1 MTNFWGP
8 TTLSCSSI
16 VGVGGQPY
24 QAQQT
29 PPLNCIFKGI
39 PLTHSFLVI
48 PTCPIPLLGRD
59 LLAKVGASIS
69 FAPPIRLASGLPAV
83 PLLLLLQTT
92 QSNTLLPLPSSQVY
106 PQVWDTQNPSIAK
119 HHTPLIIRL
128 QNPAK
133 YITKAQYPLSLQ
145 SLRGLKPL
153 ISDLLRKSLLC
164 PTSSPFNTPILAVKK
179 PNGTYRLVQ
188 DLRLINSAVVPLHP
202 VVPNPYTLLS
212 TIPSKT
218 SHFSVLDLK
227 DAFFSIPLDPQSQN
241 IFAFTWTDPDTHIS
255 TQLTW
260 TVLPQG
266 FRDSPHLFGQALAS
280 DLFSLSLPKSKLIQY
295 VDDLLLCSPSLEI
308 SQADTSTLL
317 NFLCSRGYRVSP
329 SKVQLSIPQVT
340 YLGLTIT
347 PTHKAITLDRKNLI
361 QSLTVPTT
369 KDEILSF
376 LGMASFLRSWI
387 PSFSLLARPLYQAA
401 LGPSHEPLLAPV
413 TKPFRQLQQ
422 ALLQAP
428 ALHLPDLTRPFSLY
442 VTEKEGY
449 ALGVL
454 GHQLGPSFAPVA
466 YLSKK
471 LDHTIQ
477 GWAPCLRALAAAE
490 LLIRESKKLTFGS
503 PTTVLS
509 PHHLSHLL
517 TYKGLQTLPPS
528 RVLSLQVALVEDTTL
543 TFQPCP
549 PLNISNLLPQPVSKY
564 SPSHSYI
571 ETLEELL
578 PHPTHIHEGAL
589 PQATYTWY
597 TDGSSFLNLSY
608 HLLFQTLISTY
619 KLLNNVLPNRFEECW
634 LCVPPGSNSQPPFV
648 ASPIVLTDFPTLP
661 LLNCSEPNI
670 TTTPYLSH
678 ISLFGISDCFSSAG
692 THLVGILDSKDCN
705 NTITLN
711 TTTQP
716 LCPNIHNAS
725 ILCGTQVYHCLPAS
739 WSGTCTLVFL
749 FPKLGVIPGEE
760 PLPIP
765 ITKFIAG
772 RHDKRAIQI
781 IPLLAALGITAGVA
795 TGTAGLT
802 ISLTM
807 YHRLSSQFIQD
818 FQQVAQTILTLQGQI
833 DSLSAVVLQNRRGLD
848 LLTAERGGL
857 CLFLGEE
864 CCFYVNQS
872 GIVKDKIQQ
881 LQTDLQK
888 YKEQLDSSGQ
898 WITNNPIWNWMLP
911 FLTPL
916 LSVFLI
922 LLVAPCLINFLSR
935 FLQQQVQK
943 ISNQTFNQLLLQGY
957 QPLAKEPESYNTWT
971 HLDKDEDCPMNL
983 DAPIQQEVV

>member
-1 MTNFWGP
+1 MGDRGKLYYNNYYNCP
-8 TTLSCSSI
+8 SITLKI
-16 VGVGGQPY
+16 QRV
-24 QAQQT
+24 
-29 PPLNCIFKGI
+29 LI
-39 PLTHSFLVI
+39 PLS
-48 PTCPIPLLGRD
+48 
-59 LLAKVGASIS
+59 
-69 FAPPIRLASGLPAV
+69 
-83 PLLLLLQTT
+83 QT
-92 QSNTLLPLPSSQVY
+92 QSIDTVGEVVQSSSKVLTSLMAPLMNTNPSS
-106 PQVWDTQNPSIAK
+106 
-119 HHTPLIIRL
+119 
-128 QNPAK
+128 
-133 YITKAQYPLSLQ
+133 
-145 SLRGLKPL
+145 
-153 ISDLLRKSLLC
+153 
-164 PTSSPFNTPILAVKK
+164 
-179 PNGTYRLVQ
+179 
-188 DLRLINSAVVPLHP
+188 
-202 VVPNPYTLLS
+202 
-212 TIPSKT
+212 
-218 SHFSVLDLK
+218 
-227 DAFFSIPLDPQSQN
+227 
-241 IFAFTWTDPDTHIS
+241 
-255 TQLTW
+255 
-260 TVLPQG
+260 
-266 FRDSPHLFGQALAS
+266 
-280 DLFSLSLPKSKLIQY
+280 
-295 VDDLLLCSPSLEI
+295 
-308 SQADTSTLL
+308 
-317 NFLCSRGYRVSP
+317 
-329 SKVQLSIPQVT
+329 
-340 YLGLTIT
+340 
-347 PTHKAITLDRKNLI
+347 
-361 QSLTVPTT
+361 
-369 KDEILSF
+369 
-376 LGMASFLRSWI
+376 
-387 PSFSLLARPLYQAA
+387 
-401 LGPSHEPLLAPV
+401 
-413 TKPFRQLQQ
+413 
-422 ALLQAP
+422 
-428 ALHLPDLTRPFSLY
+428 
-442 VTEKEGY
+442 
-449 ALGVL
+449 
-454 GHQLGPSFAPVA
+454 
-466 YLSKK
+466 
-471 LDHTIQ
+471 
-477 GWAPCLRALAAAE
+477 
-490 LLIRESKKLTFGS
+490 
-503 PTTVLS
+503 
-509 PHHLSHLL
+509 
-517 TYKGLQTLPPS
+517 
-528 RVLSLQVALVEDTTL
+528 
-543 TFQPCP
+543 
-549 PLNISNLLPQPVSKY
+549 
-564 SPSHSYI
+564 
-571 ETLEELL
+571 
-578 PHPTHIHEGAL
+578 
-589 PQATYTWY
+589 
-597 TDGSSFLNLSY
+597 LSY

-619 KLLNNVLPNRFEECW
+619 QLLNNVLPNRFEECW

-725 ILCGTQVYHCLPAS
+725 IFCGTQVYHCLPAS

-971 HLDKDEDCPMNL
+971 HLDKDEDCPINL